1 MVKQRHFQNAG
12 LGMLAPF
19 EQQQGGTEYI
29 VLHNKAGLGIASAI
43 GATTNS
49 YGISTTSSEIPC
61 LFSITKT
68 QII

>member
-19 EQQQGGTEYI
+19 EQQGGTEYI
-29 VLHNKAGLGIASAI
+29 VLHNKAGLGIASAV
-43 GATTNS
+43 GATTTS
-49 YGISTTSSEIPC
+49 CAISTTSSEIPW

-68 QII
+68 